1 MGSKIIRKR
10 KDEENSEQQQ
20 AGNVNFKDA
29 VAAQVEEVVGRT
41 GMRGEVTQVRC
52 KILSG
57 EDHDRAFFA
66 FLSPPRFSNFYATG
80 RCPLLS
86 GTTRTSKWVLHGGS
100 ETSEARLF
108 PKVRINIAFF

>member
-80 RCPLLS
+80 KLGHCSLSSWFTYLLLS
-86 GTTRTSKWVLHGGS
+86 AGKLR
-100 ETSEARLF
+100 
-108 PKVRINIAFF
+108 